1 MGLEFD
7 YVFLSTLSL
16 RRATTGRQ
24 SPALGVPYFY
34 PRSPCGERRV
44 GPWPCGPARI
54 ISIHALLAESDQE
67 YIIRNVEAL
76 IFLSTLSL
84 RRATS
89 GISAILTNLD
99 DFYPRSPCG
108 ERHRRPLQNGHYSHF
123 YPRSPCGERLKLLFG
138 SAHPGCI
145 SIHALLAE
153 SDTLPTNQHQACLHF
168 YPRSP
173 CGERHRLHLK
183 KHCMQRISIHALLA
197 ESDNGGTY
205 HEKSR
210 IISIHALLAESDRT
224 LEVTRNSDTDFYPRS
239 PCGERR
245 CALRQL

>member
-1 MGLEFD
+1 MLISQV
-7 YVFLSTLSL
+7 YTSVN
-16 RRATTGRQ
+16 
-24 SPALGVPYFY
+24 FY

-108 ERHRRPLQNGHYSHF
+108 ERPLVTTHADLYV
-123 YPRSPCGERLKLLFG
+123 
-138 SAHPGCI
+138 CI

-153 SDTLPTNQHQACLHF
+153 SDIHPPKVDTRTP
-168 YPRSP
+168 
-173 CGERHRLHLK
+173 
-183 KHCMQRISIHALLA
+183 ISIHALLA
-197 ESDNGGTY
+197 ESDAQPRQLRRCLT
-205 HEKSR
+205 EFPSTLSLR
-210 IISIHALLAESDRT
+210 RATSQILALLCFY
-224 LEVTRNSDTDFYPRS
+224 RNFYPRS
-239 PCGERR
+239 PCGERQR
-245 CALRQL
+245 CIYLEYR

>member
-1 MGLEFD
+1 MCLARLDF
-7 YVFLSTLSL
+7 YP
-16 RRATTGRQ
+16 R
-24 SPALGVPYFY
+24 SPCGERHLLISQVYTSVNFY

-108 ERHRRPLQNGHYSHF
+108 ERPLVTTHADLYV
-123 YPRSPCGERLKLLFG
+123 
-138 SAHPGCI
+138 CI

-153 SDTLPTNQHQACLHF
+153 SDIHPPKVDTRTP
-168 YPRSP
+168 
-173 CGERHRLHLK
+173 
-183 KHCMQRISIHALLA
+183 ISIHALLA
-197 ESDNGGTY
+197 ESDAQPRQLRRCLT
-205 HEKSR
+205 EFPSTLSLR
-210 IISIHALLAESDRT
+210 RATSQILALLCFY
-224 LEVTRNSDTDFYPRS
+224 RNFYPRS
-239 PCGERR
+239 PCGERQR
-245 CALRQL
+245 CIYLEYR

>member
-24 SPALGVPYFY
+24 SPALGVPYFYPRSPCGERHLLISQVYTSVNFY

-108 ERHRRPLQNGHYSHF
+108 ERPLVTTHADLYV
-123 YPRSPCGERLKLLFG
+123 
-138 SAHPGCI
+138 CI

-153 SDTLPTNQHQACLHF
+153 SDRIAAQTVPAQT
-168 YPRSP
+168 P
-173 CGERHRLHLK
+173 
-183 KHCMQRISIHALLA
+183 ISIHALLA
-197 ESDNGGTY
+197 ESDFLLFRYRTTQ
-205 HEKSR
+205 K
-210 IISIHALLAESDRT
+210 ISIHALLAESDVTDSGTFVFLPEFLST
-224 LEVTRNSDTDFYPRS
+224 LSL
-239 PCGERR
+239 RR
-245 CALRQL
+245 ATALHIS

>member
-24 SPALGVPYFY
+24 SPALGVPYFYPRSPCGERHLLISQVYTSVNFY

-108 ERHRRPLQNGHYSHF
+108 ERPLVTTHADLYV
-123 YPRSPCGERLKLLFG
+123 
-138 SAHPGCI
+138 CI

-153 SDTLPTNQHQACLHF
+153 SD
-168 YPRSP
+168 
-173 CGERHRLHLK
+173 
-183 KHCMQRISIHALLA
+183 IHPPKV
-197 ESDNGGTY
+197 DT
-205 HEKSR
+205 R
-210 IISIHALLAESDRT
+210 TPISIHALLAESDRIAAQTVPAQTPISIHALLAESDFLLFRYRTTQKISIHALLAESDVTDSGTFVFLPEFLST
-224 LEVTRNSDTDFYPRS
+224 LSL
-239 PCGERR
+239 RR
-245 CALRQL
+245 ATALHIS